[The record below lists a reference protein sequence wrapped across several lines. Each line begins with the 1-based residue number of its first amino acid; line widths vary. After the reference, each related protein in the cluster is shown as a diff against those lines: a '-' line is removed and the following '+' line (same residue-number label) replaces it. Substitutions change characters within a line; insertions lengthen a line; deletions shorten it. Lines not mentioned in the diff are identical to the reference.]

1 MPQHYFKDLL
11 KITSTHF
18 RPAYSSRVYTLEE
31 LSGKLIARGASVAEN
46 DHYLP
51 VYFEVIN
58 DGTLLEG
65 AFAEYYLK
73 TDPEPGHI
81 VIPVSSLIEE
91 QGNYYVYVQV
101 NGEMYEKRSVILRA
115 NDGIS
120 VSIASGLSDGER
132 VVNEGAMLLKTAT
145 SAAIPSHNHQH

>member
-1 MPQHYFKDLL
+1 M
-11 KITSTHF
+11 
-18 RPAYSSRVYTLEE
+18 
-31 LSGKLIARGASVAEN
+31 
-46 DHYLP
+46 
-51 VYFEVIN
+51 IN

-65 AFAEYYLK
+65 AYAEFYLK
-73 TDPEPGHI
+73 TDSEPDHI

-101 NGEMYEKRSVILRA
+101 NGEMYKKRSVILRA
-115 NDGIS
+115 NDGLS